1 MVRKMK
7 INWKYIMMVMAV
19 AMLTACEV
27 IPEDERDFEVFI
39 PKDTTTNDSTQ
50 TTPVIVKRSSL
61 LIEYSGWMCVNCP
74 TAAEVAHQ
82 LKEQYGEQL
91 VVVVMHPESN
101 PNTRHNNKP
110 ALNYTCPEADS
121 IYIMM
126 GGTST
131 TAFPTGNIN
140 LFKHDTKSY
149 FTDYSMWGKYISQ
162 AYSNPKPVIINQEVK
177 GTADS
182 KDINIVVDITNHDTK
197 AIEATLQV
205 WLTEDSVMGS
215 QKKPEGTDKNYAH
228 NHLLR
233 ASITPIWGDKIS
245 MNAHMTQ
252 QVVYEYTLPEKVVKE
267 NCNIVAIVSV
277 NGEVVQASEKKITVE

>member
-1 MVRKMK
+1 
-7 INWKYIMMVMAV
+7 MMVVAV

-27 IPEDERDFEVFI
+27 IPENERDFEVFI

-50 TTPVIVKRSSL
+50 TTPVIVKRNSL

-101 PNTRHNNKP
+101 PNTRHNDKP

-177 GTADS
+177 GTMDS

-228 NHLLR
+228 NHLMR
-233 ASITPIWGDKIS
+233 ASISPLWGDI
-245 MNAHMTQ
+245 MPIEAHMTEQ
-252 QVVYEYTLPEKVVKE
+252 QVYRYTLPEKVVKE
-267 NCNIVAIVSV
+267 NCNIVALVSV
-277 NGEVVQASEKKITVE
+277 NGEVVQATETKISIE

>member
-1 MVRKMK
+1 MK
-7 INWKYIMMVMAV
+7 KIVLIICAV
-19 AMLTACEV
+19 LALSACEL
-27 IPEDERDFEVFI
+27 IPDNEQIIEVFT
-39 PKDTTTNDSTQ
+39 PADTSQ
-50 TTPVIVKRSSL
+50 IKRASL

-91 VVVVMHPESN
+91 IVVVMHPESN

-140 LFKHDTKSY
+140 MLKNDTKSY
-149 FTDYSMWGKYISQ
+149 FTDFSIWEKFISQ
-162 AYSNPKPVIINQEVK
+162 AYSTPKPLLIGQDVK

-182 KDINIVVDITNHDTK
+182 KEIDITIDLTN
-197 AIEATLQV
+197 AGSELLEATLQV

-215 QKKPEGTDKNYAH
+215 QKKFEGTDKNYAH
-228 NHLLR
+228 NHLMR
-233 ASITPIWGDKIS
+233 ASISPLWGDIMPLES
-245 MNAHMTQ
+245 HMTK
-252 QVVYEYTLPEKVVKE
+252 QVKYEYSLPDKVVKE
-267 NCNIVAIVSV
+267 NCNIVALVSV
-277 NGEVVQASEKKITVE
+277 NGEVVQAAETKITIE

>member
-1 MVRKMK
+1 
-7 INWKYIMMVMAV
+7 MMVVTV

-101 PNTRHNNKP
+101 PNTRHNNNP
-110 ALNYTCPEADS
+110 VLNYTCPEADS

-177 GTADS
+177 GTMDS
-182 KDINIVVDITNHDTK
+182 KDINIVVDITNHDTN

-205 WLTEDSVMGS
+205 WLTEDSVMGR

-228 NHLLR
+228 NHLMR
-233 ASITPIWGDKIS
+233 ASISPLWGDI
-245 MNAHMTQ
+245 MPIEAHMTEQ
-252 QVVYEYTLPEKVVKE
+252 QVYRYTLPEKVVKE
-267 NCNIVAIVSV
+267 NCNIVALVSV
-277 NGEVVQASEKKITVE
+277 NGEVVQAKETKITIE

>member
-1 MVRKMK
+1 
-7 INWKYIMMVMAV
+7 MMVVAV

-101 PNTRHNNKP
+101 PNTRHNDKP

-177 GTADS
+177 GTMDS

-228 NHLLR
+228 NHLMR
-233 ASITPIWGDKIS
+233 ASISPLWGDI
-245 MNAHMTQ
+245 MPIEAHMTEQ
-252 QVVYEYTLPEKVVKE
+252 QVYRYTLPEKVVKE
-267 NCNIVAIVSV
+267 NCNIVALVSV
-277 NGEVVQASEKKITVE
+277 NGEVVQATETKISNE

>member
-1 MVRKMK
+1 
-7 INWKYIMMVMAV
+7 MMVVAV

-50 TTPVIVKRSSL
+50 TTPVIVKRNSL

-101 PNTRHNNKP
+101 PNTRHNDKP

-177 GTADS
+177 GTMDS

-215 QKKPEGTDKNYAH
+215 QKKPEGTDKSYAH
-228 NHLLR
+228 NHLMR
-233 ASITPIWGDKIS
+233 ASISPLWGDI
-245 MNAHMTQ
+245 MPIEAHMTEQ
-252 QVVYEYTLPEKVVKE
+252 QVYRYPLPEKVIKE
-267 NCNIVAIVSV
+267 NCNIVALVSV
-277 NGEVVQASEKKITVE
+277 NGEVVQATENKISIE